1 MSTRAQVRFATR
13 EDGVSFSEHPEKIHA
28 QFYVGSDGYP
38 EGLGLDIAMS
48 LVKYDKLNNWEI
60 EELHTRHGDLEYI
73 YYVWQKP
80 EANTWISIFEVN
92 YTNDDCECCG
102 MTKDNNNMTDK
113 QLDSIAAKIVA
124 RMVKLKSMEDWF
136 HHVSESSESW
146 KVYEDLDLDEE
157 AAAYGE
163 LAKLMTLMD
172 ICKQDEAYEK
182 CAIIKNR
189 ITETKAIIRKYKK

>member
-1 MSTRAQVRFATR
+1 
-13 EDGVSFSEHPEKIHA
+13 
-28 QFYVGSDGYP
+28 
-38 EGLGLDIAMS
+38 
-48 LVKYDKLNNWEI
+48 
-60 EELHTRHGDLEYI
+60 
-73 YYVWQKP
+73 
-80 EANTWISIFEVN
+80 
-92 YTNDDCECCG
+92 

-136 HHVSESSESW
+136 SHVNKSEESW
-146 KVYEDLDLDEE
+146 LVYEDLDLDEE

-172 ICKQDEAYEK
+172 ICKQDEEYEK

-189 ITETKAIIRKYKK
+189 IDETKAIIRKYKK

>member
-1 MSTRAQVRFATR
+1 
-13 EDGVSFSEHPEKIHA
+13 
-28 QFYVGSDGYP
+28 
-38 EGLGLDIAMS
+38 
-48 LVKYDKLNNWEI
+48 
-60 EELHTRHGDLEYI
+60 
-73 YYVWQKP
+73 
-80 EANTWISIFEVN
+80 
-92 YTNDDCECCG
+92 

-189 ITETKAIIRKYKK
+189 IDETKAIIRKYKK

>member
-1 MSTRAQVRFATR
+1 
-13 EDGVSFSEHPEKIHA
+13 
-28 QFYVGSDGYP
+28 
-38 EGLGLDIAMS
+38 
-48 LVKYDKLNNWEI
+48 
-60 EELHTRHGDLEYI
+60 
-73 YYVWQKP
+73 
-80 EANTWISIFEVN
+80 
-92 YTNDDCECCG
+92 

-113 QLDSIAAKIVA
+113 QLDTIAAKIVA

-136 HHVSESSESW
+136 SHVNKSEESW
-146 KVYEDLDLDEE
+146 LIYEDLDLDEE

-189 ITETKAIIRKYKK
+189 IDETKAIIRKYKK

>member
-1 MSTRAQVRFATR
+1 
-13 EDGVSFSEHPEKIHA
+13 
-28 QFYVGSDGYP
+28 
-38 EGLGLDIAMS
+38 
-48 LVKYDKLNNWEI
+48 
-60 EELHTRHGDLEYI
+60 
-73 YYVWQKP
+73 
-80 EANTWISIFEVN
+80 
-92 YTNDDCECCG
+92 
-102 MTKDNNNMTDK
+102 MTDK

-136 HHVSESSESW
+136 SHVNKSEESW
-146 KVYEDLDLDEE
+146 VVYEDLDLDEE

-189 ITETKAIIRKYKK
+189 IDETKAIIRKYKK